1 MRRSAQV
8 ANVDARMASQSEPE
22 RTLLSAGVARIRIP
36 ITDGSEPET
45 SGYLLR
51 HANDSVTIV
60 DPGESSSLAR
70 GAVDCALARAGSPAV
85 AAIVVTH
92 AHRDHAA
99 GAPALARRYDV
110 PVIIHPAELAEIEA
124 SHDDSWRTQRSRQLR
139 EWGVPTDQA
148 RAMLGSP
155 HLLPDWRD
163 VQLLLVTDGEFLPLS
178 QERFQVVGVPGHTAG
193 SLALLAVAD
202 SVLLCGDHLL
212 AHRHAGVGIGTD
224 SGIDPIGDQLAS
236 FERLRTIQPAV
247 IAPGHG
253 GPFAKVEDRIT
264 VERAHL
270 LRRLAEVRSSL
281 DRAPTLSLWQ
291 RAATLTWRRPWAEL
305 DSRHRRVALTQL
317 AHFVSHLDHVRE

>member
-1 MRRSAQV
+1 
-8 ANVDARMASQSEPE
+8 MASQLEPG
-22 RTLLSAGVARIRIP
+22 RTLLSSGVTRIRIP

-70 GAVDCALARAGSPAV
+70 GAVDCALTSAGSPAV
-85 AAIVVTH
+85 ASIFVTH

-99 GAPALARRYDV
+99 GAPALAHRYDV
-110 PVIIHPAELAEIEA
+110 PVIIHPAESAEIKA
-124 SHDDSWRTQRSRQLR
+124 SRDDSWRMQRSRKLR

-148 RAMLGSP
+148 KAMLGSP
-155 HLLPDWRD
+155 HLLPDWQD
-163 VQLLLVTDGEFLPLS
+163 VKLLFVTDGEFLPFS
-178 QERFQVVGVPGHTAG
+178 NERFQVVGVPGHTAG
-193 SLALLAVAD
+193 SLALLAAAD
-202 SVLLCGDHLL
+202 SLLLSGDHLL
-212 AHRHAGVGIGTD
+212 AHRHVGVGIGAD
-224 SGIDPIGDQLAS
+224 FGIDPLGDQLAS
-236 FERLRTIQPAV
+236 LEHLRNIGPAM

-253 GPFAKVEDRIT
+253 RPFIEVEERIA

-281 DRAPTLSLWQ
+281 DHAPTISLWH
-291 RAATLTWRRPWAEL
+291 RAATLSWRRPWIEL